1 MGIPEQISEMFQQ
14 LHEQNRVILVELRK
28 KLAKDQQ
35 RFMIDRDLLEK
46 IEFQITSLGLMVA
59 TAQMQIT
66 SVQKQFE
73 NVDLIP
79 RAPYHQIE
87 ESGP

>member
-1 MGIPEQISEMFQQ
+1 MGIPEQVSEMFQQ
-14 LHEQNRVILVELRK
+14 LHEQNRVVLMELRK
-28 KLAKDQQ
+28 RLAKDQK

-46 IEFQITSLGLMVA
+46 IEFQITSLGLMIA
-59 TAQMQIT
+59 TAQMQIA

-79 RAPYHQIE
+79 RVSYHQIE